1 MKPFPAILWLIAA
14 STIAG
19 AVDRDWQTGAW
30 ARPAPAAAGTARG
43 AAARPQAYAIETAV
57 VRLELQD
64 TNPPASR
71 RTLGVKIGSPVKFV
85 VEADTVYVLD
95 VGEVEYA
102 LHLARTVRKPAAP
115 PAAPSYNAFGT
126 GHSIKT
132 VTEEG
137 KFITLEDGSL
147 WEIDPR
153 GWYIASEWQPLAGI
167 GVRRAREENGFAY
180 EIDNLDADEGVLAKY
195 VVRPR

>member
-1 MKPFPAILWLIAA
+1 MKSFPLVLWLIAA
-14 STIAG
+14 PTIAG
-19 AVDRDWQTGAW
+19 AADRDWQTGSW

-43 AAARPQAYAIETAV
+43 AAARPQTYAIETNA

-64 TNPPASR
+64 THPPASR
-71 RTLGVKIGSPVKFV
+71 RTLAVKIGSPVKFV

-102 LHLARTVRKPAAP
+102 LHLSRTVRKPAAP
-115 PAAPSYNAFGT
+115 PPVASYNAFGT

-132 VTEEG
+132 VTEAG
-137 KFITLEDGSL
+137 KFVTLEDGSV

-153 GWYIASEWQPLAGI
+153 GWYITSEWQPQAGI

-195 VVRPR
+195 LPRP